1 VRKVEAHIS
10 RCIVHNHKNQHNL
23 AINDHIVMF
32 GLIEERRFSD
42 VPTKF
47 YDREKILISLKLTV
61 KAKVW

>member
-1 VRKVEAHIS
+1 
-10 RCIVHNHKNQHNL
+10 
-23 AINDHIVMF
+23 MF